1 MCGLRDIAD
10 TRAGVSVLPA
20 ASGMTSAS
28 VDGVLACVV
37 FVPSAPLLVP
47 ELAGPDAVD
56 TLDVRAAVR
65 DASVLLSRHA
75 TRWVAVGSDDRIAP
89 VRSGE
94 VRFGEVRSGENTT
107 AGDLLASRSI
117 PTTGGFGRFGVDVPV
132 SLERVGG
139 ERPPGRLPLS
149 MLIAGWLRGQVDA
162 ESVRPVV
169 VDPDVRPEVACEL
182 GRALGAEISADPELI
197 GVLVVADGA
206 TALTPKAPGGGRRDS
221 AVELQQRI
229 VDGIGA
235 ADVDVLRGLDVAACD
250 AEGVAGRPAWQVVA
264 GLVGDSPMTVK
275 IFYADAPF
283 GVGYVVASWTP
294 GDTP

>member
-56 TLDVRAAVR
+56 TLEARSAVR
-65 DASVLLSRHA
+65 DAGVLLARHA
-75 TRWVAVGSDDRIAP
+75 TRWVAVGADDFIAPVRSDDFIAP
-89 VRSGE
+89 VRSGDDAA
-94 VRFGEVRSGENTT
+94 
-107 AGDLLASRSI
+107 AGDPLASRSI
-117 PTTGGFGRFGVDVPV
+117 PTVGGFGRFGVDVPV

-182 GRALGAEISADPELI
+182 GRALSAEISSDPEPI
-197 GVLVVADGA
+197 GYWSWP
-206 TALTPKAPGGGRRDS
+206 TARRHS
-221 AVELQQRI
+221 PRRRPV
-229 VDGIGA
+229 A
-235 ADVDVLRGLDVAACD
+235 ADVTAPSNSSSASSTESRQRMSTYFADSTLPRAMPREWPG
-250 AEGVAGRPAWQVVA
+250 GRHGRSSLGSSATA
-264 GLVGDSPMTVK
+264 R
-275 IFYADAPF
+275 
-283 GVGYVVASWTP
+283 
-294 GDTP
+294 